1 MAASRRAPAQTKRH
15 PARLSQAPA
24 ELGALAL
31 QASDD
36 ADALNDVMRAYTT
49 LEKLIDPVALS
60 DSEVLTPSR
69 TELSALLRLLNNA
82 LLVRIGTVA
91 AATGAVHDALQR
103 NTLEAR

>member
-1 MAASRRAPAQTKRH
+1 MAASRRAPAQTQRR
-15 PARLSQAPA
+15 PARLNQASA

-36 ADALNDVMRAYTT
+36 AEALNEVMHAYTT

-82 LLVRIGTVA
+82 LFVRIGTVA